1 LFKDGRLVFIKNLSK
16 PKADQRVVQTGSGED
31 RLYMTWR
38 GGSRKQADASLFK
51 KAGVPNADSAML
63 MHFYAP
69 ETEQL
74 LARTEIAYRNRK
86 STEIRSTY
94 FSVRKDGAGYK
105 FVVTSQS
112 YLSR

>member
-1 LFKDGRLVFIKNLSK
+1 MSK
-16 PKADQRVVQTGSGED
+16 PRPAQRVVQTGKGED

-38 GGSRKQADASLFK
+38 GGSRKKADASLFK
-51 KAGVPNADSAML
+51 KSGVANPETAML
-63 MHFYAP
+63 MHFYAS

-74 LARTEIAYRNRK
+74 LARTEVAYRNRK

-94 FSVRKDGAGYK
+94 FAVRKDGPGYK